1 LAADGAPHGNKKKG
15 KTGKKEEELEPIHT
29 FNLRAVGCTAGKRKR
44 PIPAA
49 WLNAVDKGLAKLDI
63 VSQLPR
69 PGGVATVLTN
79 RGPEG
84 SGCYSPLNAA
94 RVLISLGEV
103 NNEVIATRGVN
114 SLQKETALLKGGI
127 RIVIGGILAI

>member
-1 LAADGAPHGNKKKG
+1 LAANGAPHGNKKKS
-15 KTGKKEEELEPIHT
+15 KTGKKEDELEPIHA

-44 PIPAA
+44 PLPAA
-49 WLNAVDKGLAKLDI
+49 WLNTVDKGLAKLDI

-84 SGCYSPLNAA
+84 SGCYSPLNGA
-94 RVLISLGEV
+94 RILITIGEV
-103 NNEVIATRGVN
+103 YNEVTETRYTN
-114 SLQKETALLKGGI
+114 SLQKETPFLKSHL
-127 RIVIGGILAI
+127 VFQTLAP